1 MKRLTM
7 GGVGVMLAALL
18 GGCSSSTNEEL
29 YERIAELEE
38 LRQDREQEYI
48 ERQQELREEEIDRLP
63 DWVLEPPQADSTG
76 MFGVGVS
83 ESKSLSHG
91 LKAARLQA
99 EFQLAKLYKQ
109 ELSGS
114 ERAFEQGDSDGN
126 VTTQTT
132 FLIDKL
138 VESVP
143 IVGYDVVEQIVKPA
157 QGKHSVYVLLKLPY
171 DQFNKVLQQER
182 AKTLDSKVQA
192 SFDDLERRLDKRRAQ
207 RLEEENMKFE
217 QKQEAMKNR
226 ADILT
231 QGSESPTDATSS
243 KSNIDIEDVVPQI
256 KYLKNGA

>member
-1 MKRLTM
+1 
-7 GGVGVMLAALL
+7 
-18 GGCSSSTNEEL
+18 
-29 YERIAELEE
+29 
-38 LRQDREQEYI
+38 
-48 ERQQELREEEIDRLP
+48 
-63 DWVLEPPQADSTG
+63 

-243 KSNIDIEDVVPQI
+243 KSNIGIEDVVPQI